1 MSQAPDGPAQPERD
15 PNEPEREPGADGQGA
30 PAPESG
36 PGAADEAGNT
46 ETEDIGTVAPADPEV
61 ERALLE
67 FLALRGHDAAADF
80 DAFCGERP
88 AIAEKLRA
96 KYEAWLELAPLL
108 ATGGDELINVS
119 RLFDTRAMPT
129 IEASMDLEV
138 TLHSAG
144 TGDDPTD
151 LIETLS
157 NYAAPTDRY
166 DDQGEIAKGGM
177 GIIRRVRDESL
188 RRVLAM
194 KVMKPQPVADGESP
208 DEAHAQL
215 ATNRFINEALVTGQ
229 LDHPGIAPVHDIGVN
244 ADGELFFT
252 MKLVKGRNLSQV
264 FDLVRRGEEDWTQNR
279 ALNAILRVC
288 EAISYAHSKRVIHRD
303 VKPANI
309 MVGRYGE
316 TYLMDWGLAR
326 LLQLPDES
334 PGESTVGSVPDDAL
348 VSSLPEDEPDTGNEP
363 VAQDTWLYTRDT
375 GVIGTP
381 PYMSPEQARGEIELV
396 DERSDIYSV
405 GALIYHLLVGHP
417 PFLPPGPKPYPRM
430 LLLQVGHSAV
440 DRITELA
447 PDAPPTLVAIAEKA
461 MAREIGDRH
470 ADAGELARE
479 IEDYLADISEDR
491 EEARRQARR
500 AQLSLRFV
508 MDALAEADPG
518 RAQGRDV
525 TVLELLDAAA
535 KRVETALPGQPLDEA
550 AIRTTIGMLYKEQ
563 GRYAEAE
570 PHLERALD
578 LQREVFDEDH
588 RDTLGAATDLA
599 VLFRAQGRND
609 EAQQMLRA
617 ALDKQDPL
625 LGAGDADTLRTC
637 SVLAAVLHTG
647 KSSLDEA
654 EDLSRR
660 ALDGRRALFGAD
672 HADTLASMSNLS
684 LLLQDRGRLDEAL
697 EIQRQVAEGLQRAHG
712 ELHQAALVGKNDLAL
727 VLQKSGRLDQA
738 EPLYRETLEAQT
750 KVLGA
755 AHSDTLATTNNL
767 AWLLHRRD
775 RTDEAEELL
784 TRAVETQ
791 RDSLGP
797 DHQNTLAYV
806 HNLALLQLE
815 GDRAGQAEPTFADVV
830 ARAEEVLGPR
840 HQHTARF
847 RYNLARCLKALGR
860 LEEGREHAVAAHEVL
875 FAVHGEDHAWTR
887 EASELLATWP
897 DGEPGD

>member
-1 MSQAPDGPAQPERD
+1 MSQAPDGPAQPEGLPD
-15 PNEPEREPGADGQGA
+15 DPEREPGADEEA
-30 PAPESG
+30 PSAPKPEQDAPESQDND
-36 PGAADEAGNT
+36 P
-46 ETEDIGTVAPADPEV
+46 VAPADPEV
-61 ERALLE
+61 EQALLE
-67 FLALRGHDAAADF
+67 FLALRGHDENADF
-80 DAFCGERP
+80 DAFCRGLP
-88 AIAEKLRA
+88 DIAEKLRA
-96 KYEAWLELAPLL
+96 KYEAWLELASLL

-119 RLFDTRAMPT
+119 RLFDTRTMPT
-129 IEASMDLEV
+129 IEPSMDLEV
-138 TLHSAG
+138 TLHSSG

-151 LIETLS
+151 LIERLAR
-157 NYAAPTDRY
+157 NAAPTERY
-166 DDQGEIAKGGM
+166 DDLGELAKGGM

-188 RRVLAM
+188 RRVIAM
-194 KVMKPQPVADGESP
+194 KVMKPRE
-208 DEAHAQL
+208 DEDTDASHKRL

-229 LDHPGIAPVHDIGVN
+229 LDHPGIVPVHDIGVN
-244 ADGELFFT
+244 ADDELFFT
-252 MKLVKGRNLSQV
+252 MKLVKGRNMQQV
-264 FDLVRRGEEDWTQNR
+264 FDLVRRGEEGWTLNR

-288 EAISYAHSKRVIHRD
+288 EAVSYAHSKRVIHRD

-326 LLQLPDES
+326 LLELADENA
-334 PGESTVGSVPDDAL
+334 VGSVPDDAL
-348 VSSLPEDEPDTGNEP
+348 VSSLPEDDPDAGNEP
-363 VAQDTWLYTRDT
+363 VGQDTWLYTRDT

-381 PYMSPEQARGEIELV
+381 PYMSPEQARGEVELV

-417 PFLPPGPKPYPRM
+417 PYLPPGPKPYPRY
-430 LLLQVGHSAV
+430 LLIQVGHSAV
-440 DRITELA
+440 ERIADLA

-461 MAREIGDRH
+461 MARDIKDRH

-508 MDALAEADPG
+508 MDALSEADPG

-535 KRVETALPGQPLDEA
+535 KRVDTALTGQPLDEA

-563 GRYAEAE
+563 GRYAEGE
-570 PHLERALD
+570 PHLERSLD
-578 LQREVFDEDH
+578 VQREVFGEDH
-588 RDTLGAATDLA
+588 RDTLNAATDLA
-599 VLFRAQGRND
+599 VLYRAQGRHD
-609 EAQQMLRA
+609 EAEQMLRA
-617 ALDKQDPL
+617 ALEKQEPL

-647 KSSLDEA
+647 KSRLDEA
-654 EDLSRR
+654 EELYRR

-697 EIQRQVAEGLQRAHG
+697 EIQRQVADGLERAHG
-712 ELHQAALVGKNDLAL
+712 ALHQAALVGKNDLAL
-727 VLQKSGRLDQA
+727 MLQKSGRLAEA
-738 EPLYRETLEAQT
+738 EPLYRDTLEAQT

-755 AHSDTLATTNNL
+755 AHSDTLTTMNNL
-767 AWLLHRRD
+767 AWLLHRAG
-775 RTDEAEELL
+775 RTDEAEALL
-784 TRAVETQ
+784 TRAAETQ

-797 DHQNTLAYV
+797 DHQNTLAYL
-806 HNLALLQLE
+806 HNLALMQLE
-815 GDRAGQAEPTFADVV
+815 GDRAALAEPTFVDVV
-830 ARAEEVLGPR
+830 ARAEAVLGLQ

-847 RYNLARCLKALGR
+847 RYNLARCLQALGR
-860 LEEGREHAVAAHEVL
+860 LEEGRAQAVAAHEVL
-875 FAVHGEDHAWTR
+875 LDVHGADHAWTR
-887 EASELLATWP
+887 EASDLLAGWP
-897 DGEPGD
+897 DGKPGG

>member
-1 MSQAPDGPAQPERD
+1 
-15 PNEPEREPGADGQGA
+15 
-30 PAPESG
+30 
-36 PGAADEAGNT
+36 
-46 ETEDIGTVAPADPEV
+46 
-61 ERALLE
+61 
-67 FLALRGHDAAADF
+67 
-80 DAFCGERP
+80 
-88 AIAEKLRA
+88 
-96 KYEAWLELAPLL
+96 
-108 ATGGDELINVS
+108 
-119 RLFDTRAMPT
+119 MPT
-129 IEASMDLEV
+129 IEPSMDLEV

-157 NYAAPTDRY
+157 SHAAPTERY

-194 KVMKPQPVADGESP
+194 KVMKPKDGEP
-208 DEAHAQL
+208 ADESHARL

-229 LDHPGIAPVHDIGVN
+229 LDHPGIVPVHDIGVGK
-244 ADGELFFT
+244 DGELFFT
-252 MKLVKGRNLSQV
+252 MKLVKGRNLQQV
-264 FDLVRRGEEDWTQNR
+264 FDLVRRGEENWTLNR

-326 LLQLPDES
+326 LLDAPADD
-334 PGESTVGSVPDDAL
+334 GVGSVPDDAL
-348 VSSLPEDEPDTGNEP
+348 VSSLPEDDPDAGDEP

-417 PFLPPGPKPYPRM
+417 PYLPPGPKPYPRM

-440 DRITELA
+440 ERIADLA

-479 IEDYLADISEDR
+479 IEDYLADISADR

-518 RAQGRDV
+518 RALGRDV

-563 GRYAEAE
+563 GRYAESEA
-570 PHLERALD
+570 HLERALD
-578 LQREVFDEDH
+578 LQREVFGEDH

-599 VLFRAQGRND
+599 VLYRGQGRND
-609 EAQQMLRA
+609 EAEQMLRA
-617 ALDKQDPL
+617 ALEKQEPL
-625 LGAGDADTLRTC
+625 LGEGDRDTLRTC

-647 KSSLDEA
+647 KGRLDEA
-654 EDLSRR
+654 ETLYRR

-697 EIQRQVAEGLQRAHG
+697 EIQRQVAGGLERAHG
-712 ELHQAALVGKNDLAL
+712 PLHQAALVGKNDLAMM
-727 VLQKSGRLDQA
+727 LQKSDRLEEA
-738 EPLYRETLEAQT
+738 EPLYRETLDGQT

-755 AHSDTLATTNNL
+755 AHSDTLTTMNNL
-767 AWLLHRRD
+767 AWLLHRRGH
-775 RTDEAEELL
+775 TDEAEELL
-784 TRAVETQ
+784 TRAADTQ
-791 RDSLGP
+791 RESLGP
-797 DHQNTLAYV
+797 DHQNSIAYL
-806 HNLALLQLE
+806 HNLALLQLD
-815 GDRAGQAEPTFADVV
+815 GGRAAEAEPTFVDVV
-830 ARAEEVLGPR
+830 ARAEDVLGPR
-840 HQHTARF
+840 HPHTARF
-847 RYNLARCLKALGR
+847 RYNLARCLQARGR
-860 LEEGREHAVAAHEVL
+860 LEEARAQAVAAHEVL
-875 FAVHGEDHAWTR
+875 LQVHGDDHTWTR
-887 EASELLATWP
+887 ESSELLASWP
-897 DGEPGD
+897 DGKPGA